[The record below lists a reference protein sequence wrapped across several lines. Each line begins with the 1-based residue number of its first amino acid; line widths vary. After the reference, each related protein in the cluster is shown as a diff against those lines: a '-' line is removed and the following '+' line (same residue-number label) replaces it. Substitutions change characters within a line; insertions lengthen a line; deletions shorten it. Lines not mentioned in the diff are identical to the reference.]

1 MPEEEVSQ
9 LLKENHRVRKRGS
22 GVGLMNVHNRI
33 QLCFGELYGLEIE
46 SAPDE
51 GTTVRIHLPYICYS
65 EKMRDKLE
73 AGKQQR

>member
-1 MPEEEVSQ
+1 M
-9 LLKENHRVRKRGS
+9 
-22 GVGLMNVHNRI
+22 HNRI